1 MFAAEV
7 ILRRA
12 PGGQPGRADK
22 VPGGHDHPPGED
34 AEIPPPGTGPVHVW
48 SGATEIASRG
58 RVLIPPSQWSD
69 TE

>member
-1 MFAAEV
+1 MFTAEI

-34 AEIPPPGTGPVHVW
+34 AEIPPPGTGPVHV
-48 SGATEIASRG
+48 
-58 RVLIPPSQWSD
+58 
-69 TE
+69 